1 MLALFHLASCLR
13 VVFPFLIC
21 SPTSSH
27 VRFTPMDRC
36 ALLSHSFSLPS
47 PSPSHSRSS
56 FCRHTVLSSRV
67 LAGLDVARRFGY
79 HGGELLVSG
88 VESQFVFHVTHLLP
102 RLRGNRYR
110 RVPLGR
116 SGEASVRELQ
126 KSPPPLGAKTGVCEQ
141 FRTKRLLSIVN

>member
-1 MLALFHLASCLR
+1 MLALFHLASCSR

-47 PSPSHSRSS
+47 PSPSHSSSLLCLRARSL
-56 FCRHTVLSSRV
+56 VSSRV
-67 LAGLDVARRFGY
+67 LAGLDVARRFDY

-88 VESQFVFHVTHLLP
+88 VE
-102 RLRGNRYR
+102 
-110 RVPLGR
+110 
-116 SGEASVRELQ
+116 
-126 KSPPPLGAKTGVCEQ
+126 
-141 FRTKRLLSIVN
+141 